1 MSTASRLFSLPPS
14 TPALKAALLCP
25 SPLCADYVQRYAK
38 PEHLLGKGQAS
49 NQKDSEEGEDEQME
63 EGGESDGFLSS
74 SDDGEE

>member
-1 MSTASRLFSLPPS
+1 M
-14 TPALKAALLCP
+14 
-25 SPLCADYVQRYAK
+25 QRYAK